1 MHVNQCSACNSTD
14 LNLVDGYYYCA
25 ECGTQDVNARGLVVD
40 KKQIE
45 DVTLISKKNRIKIVN
60 EGTKLSGEWHKWH
73 AYNYILV
80 GLTDELISIG
90 AKPSLKLKVLWLWS
104 LYIKKYQNK
113 KELGLAV
120 KDSEDIKD
128 SNTNRSTA
136 KQNRDMYLGF
146 DISLISTRLL
156 LTILY
161 LALNFDNTDIQLSHL
176 LRFVQEGHLN
186 LHFCTKY
193 LPKDIDVSLID
204 KFKTAS
210 KQFIPTLY
218 FMRYKAMTFI
228 KTFSLGPPLI
238 QNVTNLVDLYVK
250 ELCLPND
257 FKNLVYSLMH
267 YFSPTKFL
275 QVKYA
280 DVKNT
285 KGIPFYEC
293 TIMSYILFALKMCFG
308 LDDVYELKLSQ
319 VVDKINEDNCYL
331 KSYKLGGHSEP
342 SDRLFSFREWC
353 NFLRFR
359 KTILCKYYWPLAE
372 SLYSNSDD
380 YVFMEQRNIK
390 EPYRKKPSLHD
401 EITMTFLDNIP
412 IETEFEVIPKSEFQ
426 PTLTPLTTYTDVV
439 LQYYND
445 PELRLLL
452 SEDFTQYSIKYACRQ
467 LKLYTPEDC
476 NNIVVGIHVTDQDIK
491 SKVVGCLQTK
501 IYDIEMVFVRNCD
514 NKNWMKTNRPAL
526 KHIKK
531 VSNSESDNE
540 YDSDESM
547 SSDAEMVS
555 KNYNTHIE
563 DNYKEVVDT
572 IVEEDEGKSIFDD
585 EFLDYEVKIKRSL
598 PDEDMERVNSF
609 HNINFS
615 DNVHNENLINNEYEN
630 LSIDKTEISDANY
643 YFNPET
649 FNREKTIEE
658 LILLTCQKYKI
669 SVPKEHKPKEPKK
682 RKSKF
687 LNEEAG
693 ASEAKRLK
701 RLSKPG
707 EAQKQVNDLLST
719 YYSYLQNDTLNTVSQ
734 QIKSVIQSFD
744 KTELRIDLENYQLDA
759 NSNTTFNENE
769 KNNHNISNNDSRL
782 NSQVESTTAVPFE
795 IDETANSDSL
805 NTFENIDIDNKSET
819 INDPKFN
826 EEVYDIKQLYVK
838 VADLKENDIDDV
850 FDIQDDPILE
860 KILDKKIEETANKK
874 PIELKNY
881 VDSDSSED
889 EIPLSVIKNQK
900 LSKKKK
906 AKLKS
911 MKLEYL
917 IKNRNEIE
925 RFHYWTRHYVKLC
938 KQTEFENKFNLE
950 ISENLPKSF
959 AFVIEECAG
968 IVRCSSFLLYKN
980 LMALERRLLL

>member
-136 KQNRDMYLGF
+136 KQNRDMYL
-146 DISLISTRLL
+146 
-156 LTILY
+156 
-161 LALNFDNTDIQLSHL
+161 
-176 LRFVQEGHLN
+176 
-186 LHFCTKY
+186 
-193 LPKDIDVSLID
+193 
-204 KFKTAS
+204 
-210 KQFIPTLY
+210 
-218 FMRYKAMTFI
+218 
-228 KTFSLGPPLI
+228 
-238 QNVTNLVDLYVK
+238 
-250 ELCLPND
+250 
-257 FKNLVYSLMH
+257 
-267 YFSPTKFL
+267 
-275 QVKYA
+275 
-280 DVKNT
+280 
-285 KGIPFYEC
+285 
-293 TIMSYILFALKMCFG
+293 
-308 LDDVYELKLSQ
+308 
-319 VVDKINEDNCYL
+319 
-331 KSYKLGGHSEP
+331 
-342 SDRLFSFREWC
+342 
-353 NFLRFR
+353 
-359 KTILCKYYWPLAE
+359 
-372 SLYSNSDD
+372 
-380 YVFMEQRNIK
+380 
-390 EPYRKKPSLHD
+390 
-401 EITMTFLDNIP
+401 
-412 IETEFEVIPKSEFQ
+412 
-426 PTLTPLTTYTDVV
+426 
-439 LQYYND
+439 
-445 PELRLLL
+445 
-452 SEDFTQYSIKYACRQ
+452 
-467 LKLYTPEDC
+467 
-476 NNIVVGIHVTDQDIK
+476 GIHVTDQDIK